1 MSSLYDDFK
10 SYFLNKDVLMKI
22 ILINAIVYIVGLLS
36 SVICFLLKL
45 PDPIALFSSS
55 YLMLPAS
62 LTQLLAHPWTIITYM
77 FLHNGI
83 FHILFNMMVLYWFGG
98 IFKDFLGAQKFIYTY
113 FLTGIF
119 GGLFYVLCYNVF
131 PYFNDTVEYSKALGA
146 SAAIM
151 GIVFGTATLVP
162 NYEVMFAIFGAI
174 RLKYIALIY
183 LIIDLVGINSSNS
196 GGHIAHLGGAL
207 FGYII
212 VKQLQNGNDW
222 TKYPAKLIDSISNIF
237 KKKKLKVAYKS
248 SEPISVKKVAVSQ
261 EEVDRILDKI
271 SQSGY
276 ENLSSKEK
284 EILFK
289 AGKQ

>member
-1 MSSLYDDFK
+1 MNSLIDDFK
-10 SYFLNKDVLMKI
+10 STFLNKDILMKI
-22 ILINAIVYIVGLLS
+22 ILINIIVYVITLLS
-36 SVICFLLKL
+36 SVICFLFKL
-45 PDPIALFSSS
+45 PDPIAFFAAE

-62 LTQLLAHPWTIITYM
+62 TSQLLAHPWTIITYM
-77 FLHNGI
+77 FLHSGI
-83 FHILFNMMVLYWFGG
+83 FHILFNMLVLYWFGG
-98 IFKDFLGAQKFIYTY
+98 IFKDFLGAQKFVYTY
-113 FLTGIF
+113 FITGIL

-131 PYFNDTVEYSKALGA
+131 PYFENSIENSKALGA

-162 NYEVMFAIFGAI
+162 NYEIMFAIFGAI
-174 RLKYIALIY
+174 RLKYIAFFY
-183 LIIDLVGINSSNS
+183 LIIDLVGITSNNS
-196 GGHIAHLGGAL
+196 GGHLAHIGGAL
-207 FGYII
+207 FGFII
-212 VKQLQNGNDW
+212 VKQLQRGNDW
-222 TKYPAKLIDSISNIF
+222 TKVPTKIVERIQSVF
-237 KKKKLKVAYKS
+237 KKKKLKVAYKN

-276 ENLSSKEK
+276 ENLSAKEK

>member
-22 ILINAIVYIVGLLS
+22 ILINSIIYVVGLLS

-62 LTQLLAHPWTIITYM
+62 LTQLIAHPWTIITYM

-131 PYFNDTVEYSKALGA
+131 PYFSDSVEYSKALGA

-183 LIIDLVGINSSNS
+183 LIIDLVGINSSNA

-207 FGYII
+207 FGFII

-222 TKYPAKLIDSISNIF
+222 TKFPAKLIDSITNIF

-248 SEPISVKKVAVSQ
+248 SEPITVKKAAVSQ